1 MLISTNHITFAL
13 YNVKV
18 IWFVIM
24 KKTIGLILIFLLP
37 VLIVYLLFFEP
48 EYKPTKLELLKQS
61 MQQKKKPSVDH
72 SKFAEL
78 NKKFERPQDVT
89 KTCISCHNK
98 RDIEVMATSHWRWLI
113 DEYMEG
119 RGIISLGKRNAINNH
134 CISIGGSEG
143 SCNRC
148 HIGYGYDSKN
158 FDFTKAENIDCLSC
172 HDNSG
177 LYEKEK
183 EAAGYPKSNLDFTKI
198 AQSVGRPKM
207 DNCGYCHFNGGG
219 GNNSKHGDLEE
230 ALYTANREVDVHLAR
245 DGANFECVDC
255 HKAENHNIKGRLY
268 TVASMNRNRLLCED
282 CHSDAPHSESIIN
295 EHTTKVA
302 CQTCHIPT
310 YAKVNQTKTFWDWS
324 KAGKLKDGKPYK
336 IDNEQGN
343 DIYLSEKG
351 EIRWESNLTPEY
363 VWFKGTA
370 THYLFGDTIKQ
381 VPVKLN
387 EFNASYYDMNSKIYP
402 VKIMRTIQPY
412 DPVYNRLVSPKL
424 WDKEDGKGAFWKYF
438 DWAKA
443 IDTEMKYAN
452 LEWSGK
458 YGFVETEMYWLLNHM
473 VSPKEHSLKCVDCHT
488 RNDSR
493 LKTINDVYLPGR
505 DRNIWIDN
513 IGIALILA
521 VVFGVVA
528 HGGTRIIY
536 LRKKKN
542 HKGDK

>member
-1 MLISTNHITFAL
+1 
-13 YNVKV
+13 
-18 IWFVIM
+18 M

-324 KAGKLKDGKPYK
+324 KAGKLK
-336 IDNEQGN
+336 
-343 DIYLSEKG
+343 
-351 EIRWESNLTPEY
+351 
-363 VWFKGTA
+363 
-370 THYLFGDTIKQ
+370 
-381 VPVKLN
+381 
-387 EFNASYYDMNSKIYP
+387 
-402 VKIMRTIQPY
+402 
-412 DPVYNRLVSPKL
+412 
-424 WDKEDGKGAFWKYF
+424 
-438 DWAKA
+438 
-443 IDTEMKYAN
+443 
-452 LEWSGK
+452 
-458 YGFVETEMYWLLNHM
+458 
-473 VSPKEHSLKCVDCHT
+473 
-488 RNDSR
+488 
-493 LKTINDVYLPGR
+493 
-505 DRNIWIDN
+505 
-513 IGIALILA
+513 
-521 VVFGVVA
+521 
-528 HGGTRIIY
+528 
-536 LRKKKN
+536 
-542 HKGDK
+542 